1 MAVCPGCVGTEDL
14 EEDLNVDDD
23 EQHGSPESSV
33 HSPPGLTAQTLR
45 RHERQQQQHQH
56 QQPQQHHQQQP
67 LVPPDRR
74 RRKVGSVASGMSGR
88 SDKSAMF
95 GYEMADLCEL
105 AIEDL
110 MALRT
115 KCGRWLKHIELEIEE
130 RRQEQ
135 QEVAEREE
143 AEARAEAARRGRLRA
158 EAEHPPDPQYDPS
171 MPPEDGDWSGDPA
184 ADPTPDAIPEPKTED
199 IQQAM
204 EDDTDKHEVV
214 RMCPNCRMEWDV
226 ESAPE
231 LCPECPNVELIT
243 LEWLPGSDHNVTGF
257 GPRQVCVPVP
267 FPLPLAIPFHNRVYV
282 CFQRHSA
289 KAESEAAAEATEAKE
304 AEDEQTVCG
313 RVAAVCPVVLMQN
326 SCLCVSRATPTK
338 EKQKQQRQKRL
349 RTNRWYVAGSLLF
362 APVVLMQNSVRLCF
376 QGHAPE
382 GADAEAEGA
391 AMDDEQKVCV
401 MVTWSPLWVVLAVAL
416 LHYCVCVCF
425 QGHAAD
431 GAAAEAGAEAD
442 REQENKEEAETDPE
456 SKEKAQVGPTSC
468 LCRNRGTHVPPNC
481 TRCTPTF

>member
-23 EQHGSPESSV
+23 EPGQHGSPESSV

-45 RHERQQQQHQH
+45 RHERQQQQHQQPQHHHH
-56 QQPQQHHQQQP
+56 QQHQHQQQP
-67 LVPPDRR
+67 QVPLDRR

-105 AIEDL
+105 AVEDL

-135 QEVAEREE
+135 QDMAEREE

-158 EAEHPPDPQYDPS
+158 EAEHPQDPQAPRYDPS
-171 MPPEDGDWSGDPA
+171 MPPGDGDWSVDPA
-184 ADPTPDAIPEPKTED
+184 AHPTPDAIPEPKTED
-199 IQQAM
+199 IQQPM
-204 EDDTDKHEVV
+204 EDDTAKHEVV
-214 RMCPNCRMEWDV
+214 RMCPNRQMEWDV

-231 LCPECPNVELIT
+231 LCTECPNLELIT
-243 LEWLPGSDHNVTGF
+243 MEWLPGSDHNVTGF

-267 FPLPLAIPFHNRVYV
+267 LPLPLAIPFHNRVYV

-289 KAESEAAAEATEAKE
+289 KVVSEAEAEATEANQ
-304 AEDEQTVCG
+304 AEEEQTVCV
-313 RVAAVCPVVLMQN
+313 RVAAVRPVVLMQN
-326 SCLCVSRATPTK
+326 LCLCVSRATPPK

-349 RTNRWYVAGSLLF
+349 RKNKRYVAGSLLF
-362 APVVLMQNSVRLCF
+362 APVVLMQNSVCLCF
-376 QGHAPE
+376 QGHAQE
-382 GADAEAEGA
+382 GAEAEAEGA
-391 AMDDEQKVCV
+391 AMDDEQKVCD
-401 MVTWSPLWVVLAVAL
+401 MVITVGCFGCCAVQL
-416 LHYCVCVCF
+416 
-425 QGHAAD
+425 
-431 GAAAEAGAEAD
+431 
-442 REQENKEEAETDPE
+442 
-456 SKEKAQVGPTSC
+456 C
-468 LCRNRGTHVPPNC
+468 LCVFSGARGRRSCSRGKRRGRP
-481 TRCTPTF
+481 R

>member
-1 MAVCPGCVGTEDL
+1 MCGYTCSLLFSFFFLSAVEFLKQVAVCPGCMGTEDL

-45 RHERQQQQHQH
+45 RHGRQQQQH
-56 QQPQQHHQQQP
+56 QQPQQHHHHQHQHQQQP

-88 SDKSAMF
+88 
-95 GYEMADLCEL
+95 
-105 AIEDL
+105 
-110 MALRT
+110 
-115 KCGRWLKHIELEIEE
+115 
-130 RRQEQ
+130 
-135 QEVAEREE
+135 
-143 AEARAEAARRGRLRA
+143 
-158 EAEHPPDPQYDPS
+158 
-171 MPPEDGDWSGDPA
+171 
-184 ADPTPDAIPEPKTED
+184 
-199 IQQAM
+199 
-204 EDDTDKHEVV
+204 
-214 RMCPNCRMEWDV
+214 RMEWDV

-231 LCPECPNVELIT
+231 LCTECPNVELIT
-243 LEWLPGSDHNVTGF
+243 MEWLPGSDHNVTGF

-267 FPLPLAIPFHNRVYV
+267 LPLPLAIPFHNRVYV

-289 KAESEAAAEATEAKE
+289 KAESEADAEATEAKE

-313 RVAAVCPVVLMQN
+313 RVAVVCPVVLMQN
-326 SCLCVSRATPTK
+326 SCRCVSRATPTK

-362 APVVLMQNSVRLCF
+362 SPVVLMQNSVRLCF

-391 AMDDEQKVCV
+391 AMDAEQKVCV
-401 MVTWSPLWVVLAVAL
+401 MVTWTPSWVVLAVAL

-431 GAAAEAGAEAD
+431 GAAAETGAEAD

-468 LCRNRGTHVPPNC
+468 VCRNRGTHVPPNC

>member
-23 EQHGSPESSV
+23 EQHGSPKSSV

-45 RHERQQQQHQH
+45 RHERQQQQHQQPLQHHHH
-56 QQPQQHHQQQP
+56 QHQHQQQP

-115 KCGRWLKHIELEIEE
+115 KCGRWLKHVELEIEE

-184 ADPTPDAIPEPKTED
+184 AHPTPDAIPEPKTED

-231 LCPECPNVELIT
+231 LCPECPN
-243 LEWLPGSDHNVTGF
+243 PGPPSGSASRSSRVTA
-257 GPRQVCVPVP
+257 R
-267 FPLPLAIPFHNRVYV
+267 
-282 CFQRHSA
+282 
-289 KAESEAAAEATEAKE
+289 
-304 AEDEQTVCG
+304 
-313 RVAAVCPVVLMQN
+313 
-326 SCLCVSRATPTK
+326 TP
-338 EKQKQQRQKRL
+338 
-349 RTNRWYVAGSLLF
+349 AS
-362 APVVLMQNSVRLCF
+362 
-376 QGHAPE
+376 E
-382 GADAEAEGA
+382 GA
-391 AMDDEQKVCV
+391 
-401 MVTWSPLWVVLAVAL
+401 P
-416 LHYCVCVCF
+416 
-425 QGHAAD
+425 AAD
-431 GAAAEAGAEAD
+431 AARED
-442 REQENKEEAETDPE
+442 R
-456 SKEKAQVGPTSC
+456 
-468 LCRNRGTHVPPNC
+468 
-481 TRCTPTF
+481 

>member
-1 MAVCPGCVGTEDL
+1 MEYLKQVAVCPGCVGTEDL

-56 QQPQQHHQQQP
+56 QQQP

-74 RRKVGSVASGMSGR
+74 RRKVGSVASGRSGR

-158 EAEHPPDPQYDPS
+158 EAENPPDPQYDPS

-184 ADPTPDAIPEPKTED
+184 ADPTPDAIAEPKTED

-231 LCPECPNVELIT
+231 LCPECPNIELIT
-243 LEWLPGSDHNVTGF
+243 VEWLPGSDHNVTGF

-267 FPLPLAIPFHNRVYV
+267 FPLPLAIPFHNCVYV
-282 CFQRHSA
+282 CMCV
-289 KAESEAAAEATEAKE
+289 EAQCK
-304 AEDEQTVCG
+304 
-313 RVAAVCPVVLMQN
+313 
-326 SCLCVSRATPTK
+326 S
-338 EKQKQQRQKRL
+338 
-349 RTNRWYVAGSLLF
+349 
-362 APVVLMQNSVRLCF
+362 
-376 QGHAPE
+376 
-382 GADAEAEGA
+382 
-391 AMDDEQKVCV
+391 
-401 MVTWSPLWVVLAVAL
+401 
-416 LHYCVCVCF
+416 
-425 QGHAAD
+425 
-431 GAAAEAGAEAD
+431 
-442 REQENKEEAETDPE
+442 
-456 SKEKAQVGPTSC
+456 
-468 LCRNRGTHVPPNC
+468 
-481 TRCTPTF
+481 